1 MIETILG
8 LCIGIGLSA
17 ACGFRVFVPLLVM
30 SVAAL
35 MGWFEPMKGFE
46 WLAIPSVCVALGIA
60 TVCEIAAYYIP
71 WVDNVLDTV
80 ATPAAMIA
88 GTLTTMAVSTGE
100 MSQFASWAA
109 AIIIGGGTA
118 TAVQMSTVAV
128 RGVSTAT
135 TGGIANPVVSTVEW
149 IGAVIVS
156 IMAMLLPVLV
166 AILVIVFIF
175 LAVRWIKRKRQE
187 IAFNA
192 LLMIQS
198 KELNH

>member
-1 MIETILG
+1 METILG

-30 SVAAL
+30 SIAAL

-46 WLAIPSVCVALGIA
+46 WLAMPSVCIALGFA
-60 TVCEIAAYYIP
+60 TLCEITAYYIP
-71 WVDNVLDTV
+71 WVDNALDTI

-88 GTLTTMAVSTGE
+88 GTLTTMAVSSGE

-135 TGGIANPVVSTVEW
+135 TGGIANPMVSTGEW
-149 IGAVIVS
+149 ISAFLLSILSLIV
-156 IMAMLLPVLV
+156 PVLV
-166 AILVIVFIF
+166 VIVVLIMVVWG
-175 LAVRWIKRKRQE
+175 VRWVRRKKQKSISR
-187 IAFNA
+187 
-192 LLMIQS
+192 S
-198 KELNH
+198 TV